1 MPDDILE
8 KTVKIVQKAG
18 DKVISFYKSAD
29 LVVLEKSP
37 DNPLSEADI
46 ACDSFL
52 KTELLHI
59 FPSAGWL
66 SEETIDS
73 FERLDKE
80 FVWIV
85 DPIDGTKEFVLGVP
99 EFSIS
104 VGLVQNGETILGV
117 VYNPATK
124 ELYYA
129 GKNTPV
135 YCVGVEIQTTNIA
148 VTLHDAKVDASN
160 SEIMRGEFEQFA
172 GYVGKISAV
181 GSIAYKLARLSAGSS
196 DATWSREPKS
206 YWDICAGVHLIKQSD
221 AIIKDLDGNDFLFNT
236 KKVLVNGLIASRKDL
251 YSEVFDMLLP
261 HRTSARR

>member
-18 DKVISFYKSAD
+18 DIIISFYKSAD
-29 LVVLEKSP
+29 LVVVEKSP

-52 KTELLHI
+52 KAELLHI

-135 YCVGVEIQTTNIA
+135 YCVGVEIQTTNSA
-148 VTLHDAKVDASN
+148 ATLHDAKVDASN

-172 GYVGKISAV
+172 RYVGKISAV
-181 GSIAYKLARLSAGSS
+181 GSIAYKLAKLSVGSS
-196 DATWSREPKS
+196 DATWSRGPKS